1 MIRVVSYLEGPDEAV
16 LMARFE
22 LVDGVVRSEI
32 FDPDFHQLTE
42 GWPVTP
48 ADGRAFME
56 HLDRAFVRSS
66 RVIVEPGP

>member
-1 MIRVVSYLEGPDEAV
+1 MIRVVSYLEGPDETV

-32 FDPDFHQLTE
+32 FDPDFHELAM
-42 GWPVTP
+42 GWPVTA
-48 ADGRAFME
+48 ADGRAFLD
-56 HLDRAFVRSS
+56 HLDRAFARSS